1 MKENDMAKPHVFA
14 YIITSVGPNY
24 KLRGSVPWVK
34 EGTVFF
40 GPCKKKMRPEMKVG
54 DYVMGISPA
63 GVGECRRV
71 LLWMRVKEEMTFAE
85 AYRRGET
92 DRLFRL
98 ARGNA
103 IHVRPKRGID
113 HVDGNP
119 NTYEHIPHATH
130 SSDWRTD
137 IKGERDA
144 FFVGDKDS
152 WAAEGGGPVVTEELV
167 ELLREGIKWRGK
179 PTIQNPLTENARGK
193 HVLLTGE
200 SARRVIQWVPEPRK
214 RLFSSR
220 SRTACGRHCSCE

>member
-1 MKENDMAKPHVFA
+1 MRDSRVFA
-14 YIITSVGPNY
+14 YIIASVGPRY
-24 KLRGSVPWVK
+24 KLRGTVPWVK

-40 GPCKKKMRPEMKVG
+40 GPCKKKMRPQMKEG
-54 DYVMGISPA
+54 DYVLGISPA
-63 GVGECRRV
+63 GVGERRRV
-71 LLWMRVKEEMTFAE
+71 LLWMRVHGGMTFAE

-113 HVDGNP
+113 HVPGNP
-119 NTYEHIPHATH
+119 DTYEHIPHSTH

-137 IKGERDA
+137 IQGKRDA

-152 WAAEGGGPVVTEELV
+152 WAAEAGGPVVTDGLV
-167 ELLREGIKWRGK
+167 ELLRDEIKWRGK

-200 SARRVIQWVPEPRK
+200 AARRVIEWVPEPSK

-220 SRTACGRHCSCE
+220 SRTRCGRRCSCE

>member
-1 MKENDMAKPHVFA
+1 MHLPRVLA
-14 YIITSVGPNY
+14 YIIASVGANY
-24 KLRGSVPWVK
+24 RLKGTVPWVK
-34 EGTVFF
+34 EGRVFF
-40 GPCKKKMRPEMKVG
+40 GPCKKRMRPEMKPG

-63 GVGECRRV
+63 GVGEKRRV
-71 LLWMRVKEEMTFAE
+71 LLWMHIAEAMTFAQ
-85 AYRRGET
+85 AYERGDT

-113 HVDGNP
+113 RAAGNP
-119 NTYEHIPHATH
+119 DTYEHIPHATH

-137 IKGERDA
+137 IRGERDA
-144 FFVGDKDS
+144 FFVGDQNS

-200 SARRVIQWVPEPRK
+200 SARQIIKWVREPRK
-214 RLFSSR
+214 RLYSSR
-220 SRTACGRHCSCE
+220 SRTRCGRRCTCE